1 MTAQRIRW
9 ILVPALAVAC
19 KPKSAQPNAS
29 GATGAPPSTLGDRLA
44 GEADGLGALF
54 HLDVM
59 RQLAVLLVAALL
71 LTRVASALVRVASRL
86 GIDSQRRFNWWEGGS
101 RVLVGALVL
110 YLVGSAVARAAPLLS
125 AFGALALVVAGSW
138 VFSAHLQNAVG
149 GVGLLL
155 KRKLRTGDRIQVGAL
170 DGVVRSV
177 GLTQLQLVK
186 ADGSTV
192 LVPNRLLNEAALTV
206 AREKNSVPVRV
217 RLRFENELSSSML
230 EQARRTALLSPY
242 RAPKS
247 SVEVSRDAADGCVL
261 EVAVQVWA
269 AAAARAATD
278 HLESSLRV
286 ALPQEARPP
295 PAKDSVLTA
304 G

>member
-1 MTAQRIRW
+1 MKARRTPWVLLAT
-9 ILVPALAVAC
+9 LALAC
-19 KPKSAQPNAS
+19 KPKMPELNPS
-29 GATGAPPSTLGDRLA
+29 GVAGAPSSTLGDRLA
-44 GEADGLGALF
+44 GEADRLGALF

-59 RQLAVLLVAALL
+59 LQLTVVLVAALL
-71 LTRVASALVRVASRL
+71 STRLVSALVRVAGRL
-86 GIDSQRRFNWWEGGS
+86 GIDSQRRFTWWEGGS
-101 RVLVGALVL
+101 RALVVVL
-110 YLVGSAVARAAPLLS
+110 MIYLVGGAIARAAPLLS
-125 AFGALALVVAGSW
+125 ALGAMALVVAGSW

-149 GVGLLL
+149 GVGLLIR
-155 KRKLRTGDRIQVGAL
+155 RKLRTGDRIQVGTL
-170 DGVVRSV
+170 DGVIHSV
-177 GLTQLQLVK
+177 GLTQLQLIK
-186 ADGSTV
+186 ADGATV

-217 RLRFENELSSSML
+217 RLRFENELSNSML

-247 SVEVSRDAADGCVL
+247 SVEVTRDGADGSVL

-278 HLESSLRV
+278 HLESSLRL
-286 ALPQEARPP
+286 ALPQESRPP
-295 PAKDSVLTA
+295 PVKDSVLTP